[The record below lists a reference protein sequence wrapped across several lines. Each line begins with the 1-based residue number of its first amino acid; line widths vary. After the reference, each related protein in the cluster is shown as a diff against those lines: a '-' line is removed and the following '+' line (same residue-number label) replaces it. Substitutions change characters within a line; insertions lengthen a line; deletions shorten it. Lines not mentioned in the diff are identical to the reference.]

1 MSDLLRF
8 LAGLVADLLR
18 GRSALVADNA
28 LLRQQLVVAERKL
41 AGRVRWA
48 PWQRFTMGLAAR
60 IAPAWRSAT
69 LLVRPATIL
78 RWHRA
83 GFREFWRRR
92 SRPGGRPP
100 SAHASL
106 IRQMAATNTR
116 WGAERIRGELL
127 KLGIRVAKRTVQRYM
142 RRSKPHGD
150 GQRWSTFLRNHVTW
164 ACDFVQTY
172 DAWFREVFVLFFVDL
187 RRRRIVHS
195 AVTYGPTDEWCAQQA
210 RNATANGA
218 PEVLICDNDG
228 KLGVRFRRVFES
240 VGGRVVR
247 TGVGA
252 PDMNAFAERFAG
264 TLRRE
269 LLDHVLILGEP
280 HLRLLVAEYVR
291 FYNGARPH
299 QALGQQQP
307 ISRAPETKAVSR
319 PSPYSVVCTTITGA
333 PREVWTTKV
342 ATTGAQ
348 RALEHVSDFPLPRGC
363 EHCGGEQLTA
373 KAFAPARVVYEGK
386 RAEKP
391 RAQAGPEEPGFH
403 PFEVACK
410 ACDRVVSPKAP
421 CPLCGG

>member
-1 MSDLLRF
+1 VLDLVRF
-8 LAGLVADLLR
+8 LTGLAADLLR
-18 GRSALVADNA
+18 TRSALVAENA
-28 LLRQQLVVAERKL
+28 LLRQQLIVAKRKL
-41 AGRVRWA
+41 TGRVRWV

-60 IAPAWRSAT
+60 IAPTWRSCT
-69 LLVRPATIL
+69 LLVQPTTIL

-83 GFREFWRRR
+83 GFRVFWRRR

-100 SAHASL
+100 SADASL
-106 IRQMAATNTR
+106 IRHMAATNPH

-127 KLGIRVAKRTVQRYM
+127 KLGIRVAKRTVQKYM
-142 RRSKPHGD
+142 RRPKPHGD
-150 GQRWSTFLRNHVTW
+150 GQRWSTFLHNHVTW

-218 PEVLICDNDG
+218 PEVLICDHDG

-240 VGGRVVR
+240 VSARVVR
-247 TGVGA
+247 TAVAA

-280 HLRLLVAEYVR
+280 HLRRLVAEYVR

-299 QALGQQQP
+299 QALAQQQP
-307 ISRAPETKAVSR
+307 VPRAPETEGRIEAVPVLGGLHHDYR
-319 PSPYSVVCTTITGA
+319 
-333 PREVWTTKV
+333 
-342 ATTGAQ
+342 
-348 RALEHVSDFPLPRGC
+348 RA
-363 EHCGGEQLTA
+363 A
-373 KAFAPARVVYEGK
+373 
-386 RAEKP
+386 
-391 RAQAGPEEPGFH
+391 
-403 PFEVACK
+403 
-410 ACDRVVSPKAP
+410 
-421 CPLCGG
+421 